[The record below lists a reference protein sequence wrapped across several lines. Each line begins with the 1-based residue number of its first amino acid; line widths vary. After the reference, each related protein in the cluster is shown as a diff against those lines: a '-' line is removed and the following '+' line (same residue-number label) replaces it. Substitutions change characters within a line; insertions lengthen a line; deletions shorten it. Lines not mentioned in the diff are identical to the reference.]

1 MVHGPLATMYWRGS
15 PWAFGHGSETYDIWI
30 KIMRV
35 WIWHDLTD
43 LLLRKTLVFSI
54 FIVHDFPAN
63 NYFYL
68 RVLVPLVYLLGAW
81 VHDTALVLDG
91 SIRSEHLYPLGI
103 SLTTFK
109 GLWARIENSVAH
121 RIVGHVEDSTITL
134 FGSALQ
140 WDWVWN
146 FGSRMGYNGDMIV
159 GCHHISRILRR
170 WWKKNDLWEN
180 ACKSSGVS
188 LFNHTSD

>member
-1 MVHGPLATMYWRGS
+1 MDQKHMIYGSKSWGYGFDMIWRICC
-15 PWAFGHGSETYDIWI
+15 WEKRW
-30 KIMRV
+30 
-35 WIWHDLTD
+35 
-43 LLLRKTLVFSI
+43 FSQSLSSMI
-54 FIVHDFPAN
+54 FPAN